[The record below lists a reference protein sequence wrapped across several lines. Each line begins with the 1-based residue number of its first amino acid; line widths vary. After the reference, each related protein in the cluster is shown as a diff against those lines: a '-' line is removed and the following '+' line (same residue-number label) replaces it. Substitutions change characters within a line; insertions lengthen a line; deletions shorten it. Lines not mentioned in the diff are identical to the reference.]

1 MFEKVGKPG
10 YFQIYDNSI
19 MSQAGVLC
27 VAVNK
32 DGTLLYA
39 AGFNKGVLYKI
50 NENTLTKITENLTDH
65 PSSHIMQVQFHPQRN
80 EIFVWYLQGPYPWK
94 FNWVRYSYNT
104 NTATITEIQRYISTS
119 TTNWASTA
127 SIDAYGKFFYGLEAD
142 TAQIRRYDVLSDNGE
157 LTLLGTAPVGNNSTF
172 ISCHPSGNFAYVS
185 NFSDDTV
192 QMYTVN
198 SATGLLSSTGTI
210 SSGGIQ
216 PSSSVCHPSGKFLYV
231 LNEFSQ
237 SIQSYTIDQNSGG
250 LSPLQN
256 INAPL
261 NSDNMTCTS
270 NGNFLYTT
278 GQKIGLFTINQSSGI
293 LTYVESYNFEITIPQ
308 AFGIVCSPN
317 NNFLYV
323 AAGTLNKIQTYSIN
337 STSGKLTFISDTL
350 TGGIFARDIA
360 CHPTGNFLYL
370 TNGNYNSIQS
380 FSIQSTGELILS
392 GTLNTGL
399 LYAHSICCDPT
410 GKYVYVTMYQ
420 SASIQS
426 YVIEQTTG
434 VLTITGSISTNTG
447 PISIAI
453 DQKKRGFVYV
463 TPFDTSVTKN
473 LQTFTTSNGFQYL
486 GTSSVSVA
494 SPFIVKGDNLGKWLY
509 VGGYNSVSNVGLL
522 QAYTVNQTTGA
533 LTATGALLTLT
544 STNNVVDIVIDKS
557 NRFLYAIVS
566 SDTYPQIYAY
576 TINQSTGALTF
587 VGSYGPV
594 GVSSGYLFSTID
606 LSGEYFIFAD
616 QILGQATY
624 VKIFSIEQTTGAL
637 TYYNAYFGAPSQLA
651 MIPNKSR
658 YVAAALPNYGG
669 IGMTALALVQSDYSI
684 STFSGTKKIQTK
696 NKMPHDVK
704 KRITGP
710 IKRNPVYWGN

>member
-1 MFEKVGKPG
+1 MFEKVGKSG
-10 YFQIYDNSI
+10 YFEIYADSI
-19 MSQAGVLC
+19 MSQDGVRC

-39 AGFNKGVLYKI
+39 AGLNKGVLYKI

-65 PSSHIMQVQFHPQRN
+65 PSSYIMQGQFHPQRN
-80 EIFVWYLQGPYPWK
+80 EIFLWYLQGPYPWK

-142 TAQIRRYDVLSDNGE
+142 TAQIRRYDVLSDNGK

-185 NFSDDTV
+185 NFSDNTV

-210 SSGGIQ
+210 SSGGTN
-216 PSSSVCHPSGKFLYV
+216 PSSSVVHPSGNFLYV
-231 LNEFSQ
+231 INEFTNNL
-237 SIQSYTIDQNSGG
+237 QSYTINTTSGS
-250 LSPLQN
+250 LSLLQN
-256 INAPL
+256 INTDMLGVL
-261 NSDNMTCTS
+261 NITCTP

-278 GQKIGLFTINQSSGI
+278 GTRVTLFTINQSSGI
-293 LTYVESYNFEITIPQ
+293 LTYVESYNFDIAMPSS
-308 AFGIVCSPN
+308 FGIVCNPN
-317 NNFLYV
+317 NSFLYV
-323 AAGTLNKIQTYSIN
+323 AVGTLNKINTYSIN
-337 STSGKLTFISDTL
+337 STSGKLTFISNTL
-350 TGGIFARDIA
+350 TGGIFARDID
-360 CHPTGNFLYL
+360 CDPTGRFVYL
-370 TNGNYNSIQS
+370 TNANSNSVQSYSIQN
-380 FSIQSTGELILS
+380 TGELILS
-392 GTLNTGL
+392 GTLNTGF
-399 LYAHSICCDPT
+399 LYAHSIRCDPT
-410 GKYVYVTMYQ
+410 GKYVYATMYN
-420 SASIQS
+420 SATMQS

-447 PISIAI
+447 PISIGI

-463 TPFDTSVTKN
+463 PPGDTSVTKT

-494 SPFIVKGDNLGKWLY
+494 TPFIVKGDNLGKWLY
-509 VGGYNSVSNVGLL
+509 VGGSVSNVGLL

-616 QILGQATY
+616 QILGQPTY
-624 VKIFSIEQTTGAL
+624 VKVFSIEQTTGAL

-669 IGMTALALVQSDYSI
+669 IGMTALALVQSDYSTSI
-684 STFSGTKKIQTK
+684 SSDTKKINTK
-696 NKMPHDVK
+696 NKLPHDVK
-704 KRITGP
+704 ERITDP
-710 IKRNPVYWGN
+710 IKRNPAYWGN

>member
-1 MFEKVGKPG
+1 MFEKVGKSG
-10 YFQIYDNSI
+10 YFEIYADSI
-19 MSQAGVLC
+19 MSQDGVRC
-27 VAVNK
+27 VAVNTA
-32 DGTLLYA
+32 GNLLYA
-39 AGFNKGVLYKI
+39 AGFNKGVLYRI
-50 NENTLTKITENLTDH
+50 DENTLTKITEHLTDV
-65 PSSHIMQVQFHPQRN
+65 PSSYIVQAQFHSQRN
-80 EIFVWYLQGPYPWK
+80 EIFASYLQGPYPYK
-94 FNWVRYSYNT
+94 YDWVRYSYNT
-104 NTATITEIQRYISTS
+104 NTATITEMQRYRSTS
-119 TTNWASTA
+119 TNLFSAT
-127 SIDAYGKFFYGLEAD
+127 SIGAYGKFFHGLEGD
-142 TAQIRRYDVLSDNGE
+142 TAQIRRYDVLSDNGK
-157 LTLLGTAPVGNNSTF
+157 LTLLGTSPVGNNSTC
-172 ISCHPSGNFAYVS
+172 ILCDPSGKFAYVS

-216 PSSSVCHPSGKFLYV
+216 PSRSVCHPSGKFLYV
-231 LNEFSQ
+231 INEFSYN
-237 SIQSYTIDQNSGG
+237 IQSYTIDENSGG

-256 INAPL
+256 INTSVGPA
-261 NSDNMTCTS
+261 NITCTP

-278 GQKIGLFTINQSSGI
+278 GQKINLFTINQSSGI
-293 LTYVESYNFEITIPQ
+293 LTYVESYNFEITASQ
-308 AFGIVCSPN
+308 CFGIVCNPN

-350 TGGIFARDIA
+350 TGGILARDIA
-360 CHPTGNFLYL
+360 CDPTGKFLYL
-370 TNGNYNSIQS
+370 TNANSNSVQS
-380 FSIQSTGELILS
+380 FSIQNTGELILS

-399 LYAHSICCDPT
+399 LYAHSICCDPA

-463 TPFDTSVTKN
+463 TPFDTSVTKT
-473 LQTFTTSNGFQYL
+473 LQTFATSNGFQYL
-486 GTSSVSVA
+486 GTSSVSVT
-494 SPFIVKGDNLGKWLY
+494 SPFVVKGDNLGKWLY
-509 VGGYNSVSNVGLL
+509 VGGNNVSNVGTL
-522 QAYTVNQTTGA
+522 QAYTINQTTGA

-544 STNNVVDIVIDKS
+544 STSFIADIVIDKY
-557 NRFLYAIVS
+557 NRFLYAIVNS
-566 SDTYPQIYAY
+566 STQPPIYAY

-587 VGSYGPV
+587 VASYGTA
-594 GVSSGYLFSTID
+594 GSGQSSGYIFSAID
-606 LSGEYFIFAD
+606 LNGEYFYFAD
-616 QILGQATY
+616 GSAY

-637 TYYNAYFGAPSQLA
+637 TYYNTYLSFSLNGTPNQLA

-658 YVAAALPNYGG
+658 YLAAVLP
-669 IGMTALALVQSDYSI
+669 IAGMTSLALIQSNYSTSI
-684 STFSGTKKIQTK
+684 SSDIKKIQTK
-696 NKMPHDVK
+696 KQLPYDVK
-704 KRITGP
+704 EKITDP